1 MRMGTRVAVSE
12 PVLRWAID
20 RSGKPVD
27 TLHEKF
33 PHLHEWESGEN
44 SPTLRQ
50 LEGLAKATFTPLG
63 FFFLKA
69 PPEERLPVPYFR
81 THSDTSPETPSANLV
96 QSVHTMQLRQAWAR
110 DYLTDHGRVPLP
122 LVRCAGIDEPPTV
135 VARRLHEVLGLSD
148 GWAGLMNNWSEAL
161 RHLQRAIEAVGV
173 LVVVN
178 GVVDNNNHRKLDPR
192 EFRGFVLVDEY
203 APLVFVNGADAK
215 AAQMFTLAHE
225 LAHLAFGQSAV
236 FDLRQMQ
243 PARDPIEVACNH
255 VAAEFLVPASEF
267 RQLWMHLGN
276 DADRFL
282 GIARRFK
289 VSQLVAARRA
299 LDIGL
304 ITRDEFLEFYER
316 NVHREAEQ
324 KSDGGDFWA
333 TQRQRV
339 GRAFGSMVV
348 SAAKEGRLAY
358 SEAYRLT
365 GLYGLTFD
373 HFVTVLASEGG
384 R

>member
-1 MRMGTRVAVSE
+1 MGTRVAVSR

-20 RSGKPVD
+20 RSGKTVD
-27 TLHEKF
+27 TLQEKF
-33 PHLHEWESGEN
+33 PRLHEWESGE
-44 SPTLRQ
+44 SFPTLRQ
-50 LEGLAKATFTPLG
+50 LEDLAKATYTPLG

-81 THSDTSPETPSANLV
+81 TQSDTSPETPNTNLL

-110 DYLTDHGRVPLP
+110 DYLTDQGRVPLP
-122 LVRCAGIDEPPTV
+122 LVRCARTNEPPTV
-135 VARRLHEVLGLSD
+135 VARRLREMLGLAD
-148 GWAGLMNNWSEAL
+148 GWAGLMNNWSDAL

-192 EFRGFVLVDEY
+192 EFRGFVLVDDY

-225 LAHLAFGQSAV
+225 LAHLAFGQSAA

-255 VAAEFLVPASEF
+255 VAAEFLVPENEIQ
-267 RQLWMHLGN
+267 QLWVHLN
-276 DADRFL
+276 SDADRFL
-282 GIARRFK
+282 AIARRFK

-304 ITRDEFLEFYER
+304 ITRDEFLKFYER
-316 NVHREAEQ
+316 NVHHEAEQ

-333 TQRQRV
+333 TQRLRV

-348 SAAKEGRLAY
+348 SATKEGRLAY
-358 SEAYRLT
+358 AEAYRLT

-373 HFVTVLASEGG
+373 RFVTLLASEGG